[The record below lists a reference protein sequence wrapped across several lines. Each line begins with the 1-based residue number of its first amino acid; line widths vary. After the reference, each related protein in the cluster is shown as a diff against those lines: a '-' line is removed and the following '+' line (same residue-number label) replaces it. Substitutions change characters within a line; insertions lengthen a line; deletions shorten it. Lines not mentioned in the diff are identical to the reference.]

1 MLTEVMIAHTEYI
14 GSLAEATPPV
24 TKVRPEPPAEIITW
38 TGCSQ
43 PTSLPDGAD
52 ALAQL
57 AASLAI
63 DRCANGDGKTLGDFL
78 LRALTSTQAY
88 LDSKDSTSG

>member
-1 MLTEVMIAHTEYI
+1 MLTAVMNMHTEYI
-14 GSLAEATPPV
+14 GSLAGAVPPV

-52 ALAQL
+52 ALVQPMV
-57 AASLAI
+57 SLAR
-63 DRCANGDGKTLGDFL
+63 DRSADRDGETLEDFL
-78 LRALTSTQAY
+78 LRAL
-88 LDSKDSTSG
+88 L